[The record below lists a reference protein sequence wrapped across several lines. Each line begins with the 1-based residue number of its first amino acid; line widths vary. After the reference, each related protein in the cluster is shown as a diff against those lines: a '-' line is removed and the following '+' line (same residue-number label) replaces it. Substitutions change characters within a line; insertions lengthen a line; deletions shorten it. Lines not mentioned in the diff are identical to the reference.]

1 MASPV
6 DYDDFQRRFDVSR
19 ETVERLE
26 AYQALVKKWNPAIN
40 LVGRSTLSDFW
51 QRHVVDSAQ
60 LYGIGPKTCN
70 LWADLGSGGGMPGV
84 VLAAMALELDPNR
97 ATVCIESDVRKAT
110 FLRTCARELDISL
123 TVHSKR
129 IDEVAPLGA
138 DILSARALA
147 PLVQLLDFAERHLSP
162 DGQAI
167 FPKGATWRDELAESL
182 ETWRFST
189 QEYPSQTDPQAVIL
203 KIGDLRRV

>member
-1 MASPV
+1 MLPSAE
-6 DYDDFQRRFDVSR
+6 YDEFQRRFDVSR
-19 ETVERLE
+19 ETIDRLV

-40 LVGRSTLSDFW
+40 LVGRSTLPDFW

-60 LYGIGPKTCN
+60 LYEIGPKSCKV
-70 LWADLGSGGGMPGV
+70 WADLGSGGGMPAV
-84 VLAAMALELDPNR
+84 VLAAMARESDPDR
-97 ATVCIESDVRKAT
+97 LTVCIESDVRKAT
-110 FLRTCARELDISL
+110 FLRTCARELDISM
-123 TVHSKR
+123 TVHAKR
-129 IDEVAPLGA
+129 IDQVDPLGA
-138 DILSARALA
+138 DVLSARALA
-147 PLVQLLDFAERHLSP
+147 PLVQLFGFAERHLLP
-162 DGQAI
+162 EGQAI